1 MRSDPTTSGDAA
13 CGDASCG
20 DAPWPTVDLD
30 LSDPAIVA
38 DPYPALAATR
48 SQGALVQQRST
59 TALLVTTHAGVTE
72 VLRDR
77 SWGRVWSDR
86 TPLDRLAPFNAL
98 HRHQM
103 MENEPPEHTRLR
115 RSVAAAFARGHVERL
130 RPRVRSIADDL
141 LSSAGGSFDVVG
153 DYAEPLSVTVICELL
168 GVPAADGDLL
178 RGWSQ
183 AIVAM
188 YEPAPSP
195 AVQAAAVTASADF
208 AAYVG
213 ELLDGRRREPR
224 DDLVSDLVADGR
236 LSRAEQV
243 ASVVL
248 LLNAGHE
255 ASVNG
260 FGNAVHAL
268 ATSRDELAAVES
280 GDVGIELA
288 WEELLR
294 FDSPLQ
300 LFERTAVRD
309 TEVVGYPVPAGTRV
323 ALLMGAA
330 NRDPAQFADPD
341 RLQLTRDS
349 TGHETFGLGLHFCLG
364 APLARLELQV
374 ALRAL
379 LDHLPRLEVSGGG
392 NRRSGFVLRGWS
404 SLPVQ
409 GGA

>member
-1 MRSDPTTSGDAA
+1 MRSDLTTSADAA
-13 CGDASCG
+13 
-20 DAPWPTVDLD
+20 WPTVDLD
-30 LSDPAIVA
+30 LGDPATVD
-38 DPYPALAATR
+38 DPYPVLAATR

-59 TALLVTTHAGVTE
+59 GALLVTTHAGVSA

-77 SWGRVWSDR
+77 TWGRVWADR

-103 MENEPPEHTRLR
+103 MENEPPEHSRLR
-115 RSVAAAFARGHVERL
+115 RSVATAFARGHVERI

-141 LSSAGGSFDVVG
+141 LGAAGSSFDVVR
-153 DYAEPLSVTVICELL
+153 DYAEPLSVAVICELL
-168 GVPAADGDLL
+168 GVPVADGEQL
-178 RGWSQ
+178 RTWSQ
-183 AIVAM
+183 AIVSM

-195 AVQAAAVTASADF
+195 DVEEAAIAASADF

-213 ELLDGRRREPR
+213 DLLDRRAGELR

-268 ATSRDELAAVES
+268 VTNPDQLGAVAS
-280 GDVGIELA
+280 GEIGIEAA

-309 TEVVGYPVPAGTRV
+309 TELSGVPVPAGTRV

-330 NRDPAQFADPD
+330 NRDPARFADPD
-341 RLQLTRDS
+341 RLQLTRDA
-349 TGHETFGLGLHFCLG
+349 TGHVTFGLGLHFCLG
-364 APLARLELQV
+364 APLARIELQV

-392 NRRSGFVLRGWS
+392 TRRPGFVLRGWS
-404 SLPVQ
+404 SLPVH
-409 GGA
+409 GV